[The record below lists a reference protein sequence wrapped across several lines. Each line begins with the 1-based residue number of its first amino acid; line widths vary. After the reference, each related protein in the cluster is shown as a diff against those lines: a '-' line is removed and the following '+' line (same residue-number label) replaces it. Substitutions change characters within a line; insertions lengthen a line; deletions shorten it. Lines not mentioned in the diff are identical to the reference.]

1 MKSRPIESNQTRGSG
16 LARLAKIG
24 ASAQAAIPGLYAW
37 ATTVAP
43 VAWSPEARF
52 AAKIIAAIGVVALVT
67 APILEIAEMTRLARA
82 LAVRGVAAMARL
94 WSIWGFV
101 LSSAI
106 VWVLVPSALSP
117 VRFDSVRGVL
127 GIVGWALFA
136 FASAGPPLRAD
147 PNLRL
152 HVASDG
158 PLEPRSK
165 LVRGDGVYVGV
176 GVIIALCMQMVGW
189 EPISPERAVLVRLVT
204 LASAMAVVGAMTSL
218 AVARHSV
225 RVARAHQFRL
235 RRSLPWIATTLLLAA
250 SGVLLWL
257 MKK

>member
-1 MKSRPIESNQTRGSG
+1 
-16 LARLAKIG
+16 
-24 ASAQAAIPGLYAW
+24 
-37 ATTVAP
+37 
-43 VAWSPEARF
+43 
-52 AAKIIAAIGVVALVT
+52 
-67 APILEIAEMTRLARA
+67 
-82 LAVRGVAAMARL
+82 VRI
-94 WSIWGFV
+94 WSIWGLV

-147 PNLRL
+147 PNTRV

-176 GVIIALCMQMVGW
+176 GAMIALCMQVVGW
-189 EPISPERAVLVRLVT
+189 ELMSPERAVLVRLVT

-218 AVARHSV
+218 AVARHSM
-225 RVARAHQFRL
+225 RVAQASRFHL
-235 RRSLPWIATTLLLAA
+235 RSALPWIATALFLAS
-250 SGVLLWL
+250 SGALLWL
-257 MKK
+257 VQK